1 MDRRSHYDT
10 LGVSGVGAST
20 EDIKRAYKSL
30 ALTLHPDRPGGDAD
44 AFVRVSRAWEVL
56 RDADARRAYDS
67 VLLSRRRDVVVS
79 DEIDI
84 EDMDGEEVPSGSD
97 SEGEGGG
104 RRRWHA
110 HTRFAHRCRCGDV
123 YEVTS
128 DELHPDFDDVDVP
141 CASCSLYVRVNYG
154 GAEPR
159 DPPATRRD
167 ADEG

>member
-1 MDRRSHYDT
+1 MDRRSHYDA

-110 HTRFAHRCRCGDV
+110 HTRFTHRCRCGDV

-141 CASCSLYVRVNYG
+141 CTSCSLYVRVNYG